1 MKSLA
6 AALLIASLLLLLA
19 PRAPGQ
25 GLSDSEQKIYDKV
38 RAAAEL
44 NDIKEV
50 SKVVEQFHE
59 ECAHIYAVLEIRALP
74 CEAEEDWSEV
84 KLLGRALDE
93 VEQGNVYALRFK
105 IAFALGVE
113 QRRERRDG
121 IGRLFELNGKVRN
134 LRTDPTQAEALNE
147 ALTQLQELAALFEK
161 LGDAQHQA
169 YCLAIVADALAQNQ
183 GADAF
188 KLYDQA
194 DGLLKAAGYR
204 GFKFHEDVAK
214 ARDDLRARGFD
225 PANKPAEGE
234 GGQNSGTSWSSDPE
248 GQKYSDP
255 VQLKCVIEKKA
266 LVETYVTPSYYSG
279 ERTAQW
285 HAWGL
290 EGNGPQTF
298 DARFKPFGKAMEVTR
313 DGLRIFVQ
321 LEGAKKPMEIKV
333 ISQPNLVEME
343 TEYTDWEKNKK
354 TLQYGWLAACGGP
367 GESFFGT
374 QVNSSPDA
382 DGFGIRYASNCYLKG
397 KVLGHEIM
405 VFDDNSSGRFGDPDT
420 YRDGTTALT
429 PEYMDNDAMIIDG
442 GKVAGPWTEYLEVD
456 GAFYRLKISPE
467 DYTIRTRKLA
477 VDTGQVSLKFHAAA
491 GAKEEPQ
498 IVIIQE
504 IRNFIGAYFAIGKK
518 PVTVP
523 VGLYRLSYGIMRHGT
538 KKSQVSCMI
547 LPGKSVAFPVKKD
560 QHEVL
565 ELGEPYTFDFE
576 AQRIA
581 GGAVKI
587 PGNTVVVY
595 GRKEE
600 LYTRFYD
607 VPVIPEK
614 VTMRIRDGA
623 VVGKAQSM
631 AQPSFQDYQANPV
644 CVWQP
649 LDLILSGEADKNYQI
664 RMELK
669 KHVLLGGPIKSD
681 WK

>member
-6 AALLIASLLLLLA
+6 AALLITPLLVSLA
-19 PRAPGQ
+19 PSAPAQ
-25 GLSDSEQKIYDKV
+25 GLPENEQKIYDKV
-38 RAAAEL
+38 LAAAEL
-44 NDIKEV
+44 NDVKEI
-50 SKVVEQFHE
+50 SKVVEQYHE

-74 CEAEEDWSEV
+74 CEAEEDWNEV

-105 IAFALGVE
+105 TVYGLGVE
-113 QRRERRDG
+113 ARRERRDSMT
-121 IGRLFELNGKVRN
+121 RLSDLNAKVRSA
-134 LRTDPTQAEALNE
+134 RSDPTQTEVLNE
-147 ALTQLQELAALFEK
+147 GLTQLQELAAVFEK

-169 YCLAIVADALAQNQ
+169 YCLGIVADALAQNQ
-183 GADAF
+183 QADAF
-188 KLYDQA
+188 KLFDQV
-194 DGLLKAAGYR
+194 DGILKAAGYR

-225 PANKPAEGE
+225 PASKPAEGE
-234 GGQNSGTSWSSDPE
+234 GDTNSGTSWSPDPE

-255 VQLKCVIEKKA
+255 VQLRCVIEKKA
-266 LVETYVTPSYYSG
+266 LVETYVTPSIYSG

-290 EGNGPQTF
+290 DGNGPQAF
-298 DARFKPFGKAMEVTR
+298 DARFKPFGKAMQVTR
-313 DGLRIFVQ
+313 DGMRIFVQ
-321 LEGAKKPMEIKV
+321 LEGAKKPQEIKV
-333 ISQPNLVEME
+333 ISQPNVVEVE
-343 TEYTDWEKNKK
+343 TEYADWEGNKK
-354 TLQYGWLAACGGP
+354 KLEYGWLAASGGP
-367 GESFFGT
+367 DEMLFGT
-374 QVNSSPDA
+374 PVNSSPNA
-382 DGFGIRYASNCYLKG
+382 DHFGIRYASNCYLKG
-397 KVLGHEIM
+397 KVLGHDIM

-420 YRDGTTALT
+420 LRDSTTALT

-456 GAFYRLKISPE
+456 GAFYRLKLSPE

-477 VDTGQVSLKFHAAA
+477 VDTGKVAMKFHAAA

-504 IRNFIGAYFAIGKK
+504 IRNFVGAYFAIGKK

-523 VGLYRLSYGIMRHGT
+523 VGLYRLSYGIIRYGT
-538 KKSQVSCMI
+538 KKSQLSCMI

-560 QHEVL
+560 QQEVI
-565 ELGEPYTFDFE
+565 ELGEPFTFDFE
-576 AQRIA
+576 TQRIA

-595 GRKEE
+595 GRAGE
-600 LYTRFYD
+600 LYTHFYD
-607 VPVIPEK
+607 VPAIPEK
-614 VTMRIRDGA
+614 VTMRLRDGA
-623 VVGKAQSM
+623 VVGKPQAM
-631 AQPSFQDYQANPV
+631 AQPTFDDYKANPV

-649 LDLILSGEADKNYQI
+649 LDMILAGETDKVYQV

-669 KHVLLGGPIKSD
+669 KHVMLGGPIKSE